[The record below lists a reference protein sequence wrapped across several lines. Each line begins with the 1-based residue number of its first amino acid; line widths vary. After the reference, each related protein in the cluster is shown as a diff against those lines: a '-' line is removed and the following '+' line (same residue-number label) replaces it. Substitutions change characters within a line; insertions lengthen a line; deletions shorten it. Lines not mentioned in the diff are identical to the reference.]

1 MLLVLIGLS
10 VTELAI
16 WGRRQQAQ
24 GARRSGYL
32 DGVVAAAATVSRGE
46 AGPDEVVH
54 VVAAHIADVLGA
66 DSCRYVAG
74 PVRDPRVA
82 LLDHEGVL
90 TQNGHRRDVDRTGL
104 PVDEYV
110 AIEVRRAMRVVG
122 HFEVTA
128 ATRVVRPSREQ
139 CRVAVLLADQVAP
152 LVEA

>member
-1 MLLVLIGLS
+1 MHAGP
-10 VTELAI
+10 VTSTESSR
-16 WGRRQQAQ
+16 RRQP
-24 GARRSGYL
+24 S
-32 DGVVAAAATVSRGE
+32 AAE

-90 TQNGHRRDVDRTGL
+90 TDRDGHRREVDRTGL
-104 PVDEYV
+104 PDDEYV